1 MGRILADTII
11 PPQYREA
18 HQRGLAHYL
27 ATGEGPIFKTRIEI
41 MAVHRQGHEF
51 PVELTIAPLHDE
63 DQVSFSAFIR
73 DITQQQKTQQKLYH
87 RAFHDALTD
96 LPNRALFINHLER
109 VIESSQ
115 ENDDY
120 LFAVL
125 FLDLDRF
132 KLINDS
138 LGHLAGDQLLITIA
152 RRLETSVRSGD
163 IVARLGGDE
172 FAILLDDIKDID
184 AARGIATRIRA
195 ELSKPIN
202 LNGQEMFTTV
212 SIGITTNHQK
222 YLLPGDILR
231 DADIAMYRA
240 KTQGKDRYEL
250 FNRAQ
255 HVQAISRLQLETDLW
270 QALERQELDVYY
282 QPIISVTSS
291 QILGVEAF
299 LRWRHPQR
307 GLLSPK
313 EFILLAEETGLITP
327 IGEWLLWRVCS
338 QMQCW
343 RREYPTLAIAINISA
358 PQLRQPNI
366 VPLISEVLRES
377 GLPPQALTVEM
388 RQGILSEA
396 INPTVLAELVAKGIK
411 ISIDDFGIG
420 SSLECLKNFPLNTL
434 KIDQSFVKDITT
446 SPDDRIIITA
456 LIGLAH
462 ALNLTVIAAG
472 VETEAQF
479 AFLQAQQCDGVQ
491 GYLFGKP
498 MPAGDLTN
506 LLKRTL
512 FPLELGEG

>member
-1 MGRILADTII
+1 
-11 PPQYREA
+11 
-18 HQRGLAHYL
+18 LAHYL

-472 VETEAQF
+472 VETEAQL